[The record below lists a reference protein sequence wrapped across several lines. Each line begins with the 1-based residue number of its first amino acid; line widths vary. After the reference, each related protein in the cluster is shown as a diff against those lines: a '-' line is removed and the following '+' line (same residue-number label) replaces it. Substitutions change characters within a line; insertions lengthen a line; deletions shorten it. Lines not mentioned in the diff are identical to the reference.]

1 MTEQQTPRPADE
13 PTADAIESV
22 ALTEQG
28 GLPPAPAATQDAP
41 VEETKAEQAESP
53 SQQAEAPAEAAEEAD
68 AATAA
73 ADAPTEQPEAPAEA
87 PEGAAAP
94 TGLPEGD
101 PAAADTPTE
110 QQEAPAEASDQ
121 DEAPAEPTEAPAEQ
135 AEAPADHAEA
145 PTEQAEAPADHAEAP
160 TEQAEAPADHAEAPT
175 EQAEAPADQAAA
187 PTGAPAEQTGGPA
200 EQAEAPAEPATAEPG
215 GTIEAEA
222 AQAPAPAPRPA
233 AVPRPLPKPS
243 ALRKPAARAPQ
254 GAAPAPAVV
263 TPVLDDAKEA
273 AAAAAWGR
281 VDPDGTV
288 WVREAAGE
296 RTVGQYTGADMDE
309 ALAFY
314 VRRFLDLQAQVVLF
328 ETRLPQLQT
337 KEIDQTLAT
346 LTEALAE
353 PAAVGDLDGLRARVE
368 VLRERAATRRK
379 EISAERE
386 AAKAK
391 ALEERTAV
399 VERAEAIAAADP
411 ASTHWRS
418 SGDELRTLLEQWKQ
432 AQRSGPRLD
441 RPTEDA
447 LWKRFSRARTT
458 FDRNRGHFFSQLDA
472 TQSEVKR
479 AKEQLIAEAE
489 ALSTST
495 DWGRTSAAYRELMDR
510 WKAAG
515 RASRKEDDA
524 LWARFRAA
532 RQAFYEA
539 RESENAQIDAEY
551 AANLEV
557 KLTLLEQAEAL
568 LPVTD
573 PEAAKAAL
581 RPIQDKWDEA
591 GKVPR
596 NDVQRVEG
604 RMRAVEQAVREADQE
619 RWSRSDPE
627 KRARA
632 EGAAAQL
639 YEAIDALEQ
648 QLAQARAAGDARAEK
663 EAATALEARK
673 TWLDQILRSAGA

>member
-1 MTEQQTPRPADE
+1 MTEQQTPHPADE

-28 GLPPAPAATQDAP
+28 GLPPAPAATQGAP
-41 VEETKAEQAESP
+41 VEQADAEPVEESP
-53 SQQAEAPAEAAEEAD
+53 SQPDAGADAPSEQAAAPAEAAEEPE
-68 AATAA
+68 AATGP
-73 ADAPTEQPEAPAEA
+73 ADAPAEQVEAPAEQADTPAEQPEAPAEQ
-87 PEGAAAP
+87 P
-94 TGLPEGD
+94 
-101 PAAADTPTE
+101 
-110 QQEAPAEASDQ
+110 
-121 DEAPAEPTEAPAEQ
+121 EAPAEQ
-135 AEAPADHAEA
+135 ADTPAEQPEAPA
-145 PTEQAEAPADHAEAP
+145 EQAD
-160 TEQAEAPADHAEAPT
+160 
-175 EQAEAPADQAAA
+175 APADQAD
-187 PTGAPAEQTGGPA
+187 APAEQADAPADQADAPA
-200 EQAEAPAEPATAEPG
+200 EQADAPAEQPEAPAVQADTEPASAEPG
-215 GTIEAEA
+215 GAIEAEA
-222 AQAPAPAPRPA
+222 AEAPAPAPRPT
-233 AVPRPLPKPS
+233 AVPRPRPLPKPS
-243 ALRKPAARAPQ
+243 ALRKPAAQAP

-263 TPVLDDAKEA
+263 APVLDDAKEA

-314 VRRFLDLQAQVVLF
+314 VRRFLDLQAQMLLF

-368 VLRERAATRRK
+368 TLRERAAARRK

-418 SGDELRTLLEQWKQ
+418 SGDELRALLDQWKQ

-489 ALSTST
+489 ALSTSK
-495 DWGRTSAAYRELMDR
+495 DWGRTSAAYRDLMDR

-539 RESENAQIDAEY
+539 RENENAQIDAEY

-557 KLTLLEQAEAL
+557 KLALLEQAEAL

-596 NDVQRVEG
+596 SDVQRVEG
-604 RMRAVEQAVREADQE
+604 RMRAVEQAVRDADQE

-627 KRARA
+627 KKARA

-639 YEAIDALEQ
+639 YEAIDGLEQ
-648 QLAQARAAGDARAEK
+648 QLAQARAAGDPRAEK
-663 EAATALEARK
+663 EAAAALEARK
-673 TWLDQILRSAGA
+673 SWLDQILRSTGS

>member
-1 MTEQQTPRPADE
+1 MTEQQTPPPADE

-41 VEETKAEQAESP
+41 VEQAGAEQA
-53 SQQAEAPAEAAEEAD
+53 
-68 AATAA
+68 
-73 ADAPTEQPEAPAEA
+73 
-87 PEGAAAP
+87 
-94 TGLPEGD
+94 
-101 PAAADTPTE
+101 
-110 QQEAPAEASDQ
+110 
-121 DEAPAEPTEAPAEQ
+121 EAPAEQ
-135 AEAPADHAEA
+135 AEASADQVDAPA
-145 PTEQAEAPADHAEAP
+145 EQAEASPD
-160 TEQAEAPADHAEAPT
+160 QAEPA
-175 EQAEAPADQAAA
+175 ADQAETPADRAA
-187 PTGAPAEQTGGPA
+187 APAEQADAPA
-200 EQAEAPAEPATAEPG
+200 QQVEAPGESSEAPAEAAAPPSDAVETPAEQPSAPSEVAAAPAEPAAAPVEQAEAPAEQSADVAAATGQATPAEDVPAPEKTESAAAPSGAESATSEPG
-215 GTIEAEA
+215 GSIEAEA

-243 ALRKPAARAPQ
+243 ALRKPAARAPKAP

-263 TPVLDDAKEA
+263 APVLDDAKEA

-296 RTVGQYTGADMDE
+296 RTVGQYTGADMEE

-314 VRRFLDLQAQVVLF
+314 VRRFLDLQAQVLLF

-368 VLRERAATRRK
+368 TLRERAAARRK

-418 SGDELRTLLEQWKQ
+418 SGDELRSLLDQWKQ

-495 DWGRTSAAYRELMDR
+495 DWGRTSAAYRDLMDR

-539 RESENAQIDAEY
+539 RENENAQIDAEY

-557 KLTLLEQAEAL
+557 KLALLEQAEAL

-604 RMRAVEQAVREADQE
+604 RMRAVEQAVRDADQE

-627 KRARA
+627 KKARA

-648 QLAQARAAGDARAEK
+648 QLAQARAAGDVRAEK

-673 TWLDQILRSAGA
+673 SWLDQILRSAGS